1 MIEVRELTKKYG
13 ELVAVRDLTFKV
25 EAGRI
30 WGLLGPNAAGK
41 TTTMRI
47 LTGYLPA
54 TSGRATVAGFD
65 VFEQPNDV
73 KRSIGYLPEVVP
85 LYLDMTVASYLA
97 FVAEIKQ
104 VPKAGRKA
112 AVARVIESAGLA
124 DVSRRL
130 IKNISRGFKQRVGIA
145 QAMIHDP
152 KVLVLDEPTIGL
164 DPAQIREI
172 RELIRGLRGEHTIL
186 LSTHILPEV
195 TQVCDG
201 VVIINQGRLMASGS
215 LDDLAA
221 SFEKN
226 DGVLLRLRR
235 GGAEEAALFRGIPG
249 VEKVAVEGDEIRV
262 EWGRG
267 RDLRDDVARLVLDKG
282 LGLKEMRSVGRH
294 RGPLHEDRL
303 GRARTMT
310 EHLVPRQKGVRA
322 YFSSPIAYVV
332 IAGFLLLVGFFFYSL
347 ISWFNAQAMQMAQNP
362 YYAQQININEMV
374 FSPLVPQHDHH
385 PHPRRPAPDHAAP
398 GRGEEERHRRAPL
411 HLAPVGRPDRS
422 RQVPRRPGHAGRS
435 CSG

>member
-1 MIEVRELTKKYG
+1 MIEVRELTKRYG
-13 ELVAVRDLTFKV
+13 ELEAVRGLTFSV

-65 VFEQPNDV
+65 VFDKPDDV

-85 LYLDMTVASYLA
+85 LYQDMTVQSYLA

-104 VPKAGRKA
+104 VPKAKRKA
-112 AVARVIESAGLA
+112 SVDRVIASASLG
-124 DVSRRL
+124 DVRRRL
-130 IKNISRGFKQRVGIA
+130 IKNISRGYKQRVGIA

-201 VVIINQGRLMASGS
+201 VVIIDHGDLRYSGS
-215 LDDLAA
+215 LADLAA
-221 SFEKN
+221 SLQKS

-235 GGAEEAALFRGIPG
+235 AGEEEAALFRGLPG
-249 VEKVAVEGDEIRV
+249 IEKAAVEGDEIRV
-262 EWGRG
+262 EWPRG
-267 RDLRDDVARLVLDKG
+267 RDLRDEVARLALDKG
-282 LGLKEMRSVGRH
+282 LGLREMRSMAGIEELYMKIVAG
-294 RGPLHEDRL
+294 GPE
-303 GRARTMT
+303 
-310 EHLVPRQKGVRA
+310 Q
-322 YFSSPIAYVV
+322 
-332 IAGFLLLVGFFFYSL
+332 
-347 ISWFNAQAMQMAQNP
+347 
-362 YYAQQININEMV
+362 
-374 FSPLVPQHDHH
+374 
-385 PHPRRPAPDHAAP
+385 
-398 GRGEEERHRRAPL
+398 
-411 HLAPVGRPDRS
+411 
-422 RQVPRRPGHAGRS
+422 
-435 CSG
+435 

>member
-54 TSGRATVAGFD
+54 TSGHATVAGYD

-85 LYLDMTVASYLA
+85 LYQDMTVASYLA

-112 AVARVIESAGLA
+112 AVSRVIASAGLA
-124 DVSRRL
+124 EVSRRL
-130 IKNISRGFKQRVGIA
+130 IKNVSRGFKQRVGIA

-195 TQVCDG
+195 TQICDG

-215 LDDLAA
+215 LADLAA
-221 SFEKN
+221 SFAKN
-226 DGVLLRLRR
+226 DGVLVRLRR
-235 GGAEEAALFRGIPG
+235 GGADEAALFRGLPG
-249 VEKVAVEGDEIRV
+249 VEKAAVEGDEIRV

-282 LGLKEMRSVGRH
+282 LGLKEMRSVAGI
-294 RGPLHEDRL
+294 EDL
-303 GRARTMT
+303 YMKI
-310 EHLVPRQKGVRA
+310 V
-322 YFSSPIAYVV
+322 
-332 IAGFLLLVGFFFYSL
+332 AGGLE
-347 ISWFNAQAMQMAQNP
+347 Q
-362 YYAQQININEMV
+362 
-374 FSPLVPQHDHH
+374 
-385 PHPRRPAPDHAAP
+385 
-398 GRGEEERHRRAPL
+398 
-411 HLAPVGRPDRS
+411 
-422 RQVPRRPGHAGRS
+422 
-435 CSG
+435 

>member
-1 MIEVRELTKKYG
+1 MIEVRKLTKRYG
-13 ELVAVRDLTFKV
+13 ECVAVRDLTFTV

-54 TSGRATVAGFD
+54 TSGQATVAGFD
-65 VFEQPNDV
+65 VFEKPDDV
-73 KRSIGYLPEVVP
+73 KRSIGYLPENVP
-85 LYLDMTVASYLA
+85 LYQDMTVSSYLS

-104 VPKAGRKA
+104 VPKAKRKA
-112 AVARVIESAGLA
+112 AVGRVVESAGLQ
-124 DVSRRL
+124 DVRGRL

-164 DPAQIREI
+164 DPAQIRDI

-215 LDDLAA
+215 LESLAA
-221 SFEKN
+221 SVGKT
-226 DGVLLRLRR
+226 DGVLVRLRR
-235 GGAEEAALFRGIPG
+235 SGSDETALFRGLAG
-249 VEKVAVEGDEIRV
+249 VEKVGVEGGELRI

-267 RDLRDDVARLVLDKG
+267 RDLRDDVARLALDKG
-282 LGLKEMRSVGRH
+282 LGLQEMRPVAGI
-294 RGPLHEDRL
+294 EDL
-303 GRARTMT
+303 YMKI
-310 EHLVPRQKGVRA
+310 V
-322 YFSSPIAYVV
+322 
-332 IAGFLLLVGFFFYSL
+332 
-347 ISWFNAQAMQMAQNP
+347 
-362 YYAQQININEMV
+362 
-374 FSPLVPQHDHH
+374 
-385 PHPRRPAPDHAAP
+385 
-398 GRGEEERHRRAPL
+398 
-411 HLAPVGRPDRS
+411 
-422 RQVPRRPGHAGRS
+422 
-435 CSG
+435 SGGLEQ